1 MLAPQYECQRR
12 IHLTII
18 ANKEFQVM
26 SGALMMRD
34 IHRFLRIHIGHGVFY
49 TEGE

>member
-1 MLAPQYECQRR
+1 MALLFFFSCLILCTPLARQYECQRR

-26 SGALMMRD
+26 NGALK
-34 IHRFLRIHIGHGVFY
+34 
-49 TEGE
+49 